1 MRQVYVTILASLP
14 TTHPEMRSSIN
25 RNLTDIVELHEEILG
40 ELHRVVPKSEYAPS
54 ERPPIAPRQPT
65 TSHHRWHSLDSVPEN
80 RRGQSQVSEMTADP
94 DIGAEVAGVF
104 AKRVS
109 ADSGPHFVSQQR
121 ASLYTRRTRS

>member
-14 TTHPEMRSSIN
+14 TTHPELRSSIN

-40 ELHRVVPKSEYAPS
+40 ELHRVVPNSEYAPS
-54 ERPPIAPRQPT
+54 ERPPVAPHRPT
-65 TSHHRWHSLDSVPEN
+65 TSHHRWHSLDSVPEVKK
-80 RRGQSQVSEMTADP
+80 GQSRVPEMTADP

-109 ADSGPHFVSQQR
+109 ADPSPHFVS
-121 ASLYTRRTRS
+121 